1 MERRRKSIDRREGP
15 GARLRHGGAGDV
27 IKKQDKAPETRH
39 DIIKH
44 DQSY

>member
-1 MERRRKSIDRREGP
+1 MDRREGP
-15 GARLRHGGAGDV
+15 GARLKHGGVRSV

-39 DIIKH
+39 DIMKH